1 LLGVLWVSWVALEE
15 VFGVLAGDAV
25 CAMTMDGRPNDKS
38 RKRVELTLSI
48 GCAILP
54 VRHNKFKVR

>member
-1 LLGVLWVSWVALEE
+1 VLWVSCVALEE
-15 VFGVLAGDAV
+15 AGVLVCDGDAV

-38 RKRVELTLSI
+38 RKRVESTLSI

-54 VRHNKFKVR
+54 VRQNKFKVR

>member
-1 LLGVLWVSWVALEE
+1 MG
-15 VFGVLAGDAV
+15 
-25 CAMTMDGRPNDKS
+25 GRPNDKN
-38 RKRVELTLSI
+38 RKRVERTPRIALSI